1 MPPKLILTLILAGL
15 WSQAE
20 TTQAELSTS
29 LMTSNQ
35 LSYRLPQGSTPRAVF
50 TRNFSCYVFD
60 ALAGTHNSRCS
71 KSFSGAIN
79 TEKLPPVIFES
90 LRGLTNHGL
99 SEIGLDNMRTWWNT
113 WAYQVR
119 NLHVDA
125 ELIPENLTDF
135 IRLTNFKGWPK
146 TIVKKSHVKNK
157 TRVIYRF
164 NDPSQNLSVSETLE
178 SVTGDLN
185 ASVLETEVVLQRAD
199 GSGHHDFFVYD
210 IDGNLA
216 NSAQFPAGERPAP
229 STCMS
234 CHYSGKSGKFERVG
248 R

>member
-1 MPPKLILTLILAGL
+1 MPPKLILTLIIVGF
-15 WSQAE
+15 W
-20 TTQAELSTS
+20 TQTQPAKADLSTS
-29 LMTSNQ
+29 LSTSNQ

-50 TRNFSCYVFD
+50 ARNFSCYVFD
-60 ALAGTHNSRCS
+60 ALVGTHNAHCS
-71 KSFSGAIN
+71 QSFSGAIN
-79 TEKLPPVIFES
+79 AEKLPPAVFDS
-90 LRGLTNHGL
+90 LKDLTNDGL
-99 SEIGLDNMRTWWNT
+99 SEIVLDKIRPWWNS

-119 NLHVDA
+119 NLHVEV

-135 IRLTNFKGWPK
+135 IRLTNFKRWPK

-157 TRVIYRF
+157 TRVIYRS
-164 NDPSQNLSVSETLE
+164 NDPTRTLSVSETLE

-210 IDGNLA
+210 TYGNLA